1 MKQGTLKTLGVIAL
15 GAVAVITGGSAASAA
30 ASAPVPGGS
39 AGRVAAPGQPAAQP
53 VGKPAA
59 PQAKPGQG
67 VLGQLPL
74 QGLPTG
80 SLFKLG

>member
-30 ASAPVPGGS
+30 NSAPVPGGS

-53 VGKPAA
+53 AGKPAA
-59 PQAKPGQG
+59 QAKPGQG
-67 VLGQLPL
+67 MLSQLPL

-80 SLFKLG
+80 NLIKLG

>member
-30 ASAPVPGGS
+30 PSAPVPGGS
-39 AGRVAAPGQPAAQP
+39 AGRVAAPGQPAAQ
-53 VGKPAA
+53 PAA